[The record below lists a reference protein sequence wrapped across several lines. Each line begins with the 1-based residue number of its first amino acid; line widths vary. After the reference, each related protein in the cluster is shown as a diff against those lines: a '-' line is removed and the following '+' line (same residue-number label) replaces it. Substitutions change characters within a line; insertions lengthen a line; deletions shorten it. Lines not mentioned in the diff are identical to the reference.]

1 MRPLL
6 PGLLA
11 LLLVSCSSAGGVD
24 PQGEAAGE
32 GSGGGGDAGQGG
44 DGGAG
49 GDAGQGGGVNLAGQ
63 SGGASKECGDDT
75 TSPAE
80 VYAHSA
86 STLFRI
92 DAATKGVTTVGKFS
106 GCGADVIDIALDRE
120 GKMIGTTFQGL
131 VRIDKTTAA
140 CTIIQGGSYPNS
152 LSFVP
157 AGTIFPDKEAL
168 VGYKGATYVRIDP
181 DSGAIAT
188 QGSLGS
194 GDLQSSGD
202 IVSVIGGGTYLTVNG
217 GGCADCIVRVDPV
230 TGALL
235 ENLGTINYPS
245 VYGLAFW
252 GGELYGFNS
261 LGKVFVYDLSTKNSI
276 AVTIPGAPSGL
287 SFYGAG
293 STTCARLTKPIN

>member
-230 TGALL
+230 TGPCWR
-235 ENLGTINYPS
+235 TWVPS
-245 VYGLAFW
+245 TTPPSTAWPSGVASCTASTAW
-252 GGELYGFNS
+252 ARS
-261 LGKVFVYDLSTKNSI
+261 LST
-276 AVTIPGAPSGL
+276 T
-287 SFYGAG
+287 
-293 STTCARLTKPIN
+293 